1 MFGHR
6 RVCDMSLDRRL
17 WKLCEKHLH
26 DQGLEL
32 DDLEVAGKGPRLVRI
47 TVDREGGVDVQQ
59 LAEVSRSL
67 SRRLDEVDPF
77 EGPYSLEVT
86 SPGLERNLRRPLHF
100 RKSIGRDLTVK
111 TRSEV
116 EGLRHHQ
123 GILESVGS
131 EHFVVRVGGTARRIA
146 FKQVRSART
155 RFEWKKRPKSGKKS
169 G

>member
-1 MFGHR
+1 
-6 RVCDMSLDRRL
+6 MSLDRRL
-17 WKLCEKHLH
+17 WKLCEDYLVG
-26 DQGLEL
+26 QGLEL
-32 DDLEVAGKGPRLVRI
+32 DDLEVTGKGPRLVRI
-47 TVDREGGVDVQQ
+47 TVDCEGGVDVQR
-59 LAEVSRSL
+59 LAEASQAI

-100 RKSIGRDLTVK
+100 RKSIGRDVTVK
-111 TRSEV
+111 TSSEV
-116 EGLRHHQ
+116 EGFRHHQ
-123 GILESVGS
+123 GVLESVGS

-146 FKQVRSART
+146 YRQVRSART

>member
-1 MFGHR
+1 
-6 RVCDMSLDRRL
+6 MSLDRRL
-17 WKLCEKHLH
+17 WKLCEEYLAG
-26 DQGLEL
+26 QGLEL
-32 DDLEVAGKGPRLVRI
+32 DDLEVAGQGPRLVRI
-47 TVDREGGVDVQQ
+47 TVDRQGGVDVQQ
-59 LAEVSRSL
+59 LADASHAL

-86 SPGLERNLRRPLHF
+86 SPGLERKLRRPLHY
-100 RKSIGRDLTVK
+100 RKSIGRDITVK

-116 EGLRHHQ
+116 EGFRHHQ

-131 EHFVVRVGGTARRIA
+131 EHFVVRVGGRARRIA
-146 FKQVRSART
+146 FRQVRSART

>member
-1 MFGHR
+1 M
-6 RVCDMSLDRRL
+6 DRRL
-17 WKLCEKHLH
+17 WELCEGYLVR
-26 DQGLEL
+26 QGLEL
-32 DDLEVAGKGPRLVRI
+32 DDLELAGRGPRLVRV
-47 TVDREGGVDVQQ
+47 TVDCEGGVDVQQ
-59 LAEVSRSL
+59 LADASRAL

-100 RKSIGRDLTVK
+100 RKSIGRDVTVK
-111 TRSEV
+111 TSTDV

-123 GILESVGS
+123 GVLESVGN
-131 EHFVVRVGGTARRIA
+131 EHFVVRVGGRARRIA
-146 FKQVRSART
+146 FRQVRSART